1 MLLLSWISKEGSCR
15 LDVTETKRG
24 REVKQRKNRGKGG
37 G

>member
-15 LDVTETKRG
+15 LDVTETKRW
-24 REVKQRKNRGKGG
+24 EVKQRKKRGKGG